1 MEKIM
6 TLDELSEYLL
16 VPKPTLYRLLTQRK
30 IPAFKVGNQWRF
42 STELIDNWLKSQITT
57 EKKVLVVDDEAIICL
72 NLEKIIKAEG
82 NNAISAQSGKEA
94 LELLNQNDFDLI
106 FLDLAL
112 PDISGVDILRTVKQK
127 NPDQP
132 VIIITGFPESELMD
146 QALSLSPLSVIKK
159 PFKKEQIQKLMKR
172 IFSST
177 SFQT

>member
-57 EKKVLVVDDEAIICL
+57 EKEVLVVDDEAIICL
-72 NLEKIIKAEG
+72 NLEKIIKGEG
-82 NNAISAQSGKEA
+82 NNAISAQSGNEA
-94 LELLNQNDFDLI
+94 LELLKHNDYDLI

-172 IFSST
+172 IFSSM

>member
-1 MEKIM
+1 MDKIM

-16 VPKPTLYRLLTQRK
+16 VPKPTLYRLLTRGK

-42 STELIDNWLKSQITT
+42 SSQVIDNWLKSQITV
-57 EKKVLVVDDEAIICL
+57 ERNVLVVDDEAIICL
-72 NLEKIIKAEG
+72 NLEKIIKSEG
-82 NNAISAQSGKEA
+82 HKPVSAQSGREA
-94 LELLNQNDFDLI
+94 FDLLKHNEFDLV

-112 PDISGVDILRTVKQK
+112 PDVSGVEILKEIKQK

-146 QALSLSPLSVIKK
+146 QALNLSPLSVIKK

-172 IFSST
+172 IFSSY

>member
-16 VPKPTLYRLLTQRK
+16 VPKPTLYRLLTQKK

-42 STELIDNWLKSQITT
+42 SVELIDNWLKSQINSV
-57 EKKVLVVDDEAIICL
+57 KNILVVDDEAIICL

-82 NNAISAQSGKEA
+82 HIPTSAQSGEEA
-94 LELLNQNDFDLI
+94 EKLINNNNYDLI

-112 PDISGVDILRTVKQK
+112 PDISGVDILKSVKQK
-127 NPDQP
+127 NPDQS

-159 PFKKEQIQKLMKR
+159 PFKKEQIQQLMKR
-172 IFSST
+172 IFSFST
-177 SFQT
+177 FQT